1 MSGEEA
7 VAWVDRYRRLVERQ
21 IRRFLVNTPYD
32 REDYLHDA
40 YEAALVAAAISDRKG
55 LSFPTVFWLTFRR
68 KVALV
73 SSSGYGGRETDCP
86 SEEFEFRE
94 YSDELFY
101 GADVHPPDS
110 EERFLSGCEP
120 CHVEES
126 ILLNLIERLMPVER
140 KVLRC
145 ICGFQ
150 GGRMSYTETAR
161 FLGMSPGAVSQSFRR
176 IMRKAFQFRAD
187 CAREGCVPRRSGR

>member
-1 MSGEEA
+1 MSGDEA
-7 VAWVDRYRRLVERQ
+7 IAWVDRYRKLVERH
-21 IRRFLVNTPYD
+21 IRQFLVNTPYD

-55 LSFPTVFWLTFRR
+55 LSFPAVFWLTFRR

-73 SSSGYGGRETDCP
+73 SSAGHGRREKGCP
-86 SEEFEFRE
+86 LDDLEFRE

-110 EERFLSGCEP
+110 EERFLYGYEP
-120 CHVEES
+120 RHTEES
-126 ILLNLIERLMPVER
+126 ILLNLIGRLMPVER
-140 KVLRC
+140 KVLGC
-145 ICGFQ
+145 ICGLQ
-150 GGRMSYTETAR
+150 GGRMSYAETAR

-187 CAREGCVPRRSGR
+187 CAREGCAPRRSGR